1 MNGKQS
7 HGFSLFEMLMVV
19 AIIGVIA
26 VSAVPV
32 AELTYIKGKET
43 ELEKNLDQVRQA
55 IKLFKRDCRNA
66 VATQY
71 GYRKLIDVPDSRL
84 YPASLNALF
93 NPAAVFPAGK
103 YEVLD
108 KNGAHAADFYP
119 KPYLDKIPIDPFVG
133 GAVWMVHYAS
143 GTSNTEYNY
152 GDAAA
157 PLNHVGIFD
166 ISCIT
171 DPTKRRGF
179 IQAIDGTKYED
190 W

>member
-1 MNGKQS
+1 MTGKQKQ
-7 HGFSLFEMLMVV
+7 GFSLFEMLMVV

-71 GYRKLIDVPDSRL
+71 GYRNLMNIPDSQL
-84 YPASLNALF
+84 YPPSLRTLVK
-93 NPAAVFPAGK
+93 PSDLPGGK
-103 YEVLD
+103 HEVKD
-108 KNGAHAADFYP
+108 QGGITRADFYP
-119 KPYLDKIPIDPFVG
+119 RPYLDKIPEDPFVG
-133 GAVWMVHYAS
+133 GSVWMVHYAS
-143 GTSNTEYNY
+143 GTSTTEYNF

-157 PLNHVGIFD
+157 PLNHIGIFD
-166 ISCIT
+166 ISCIA
-171 DPTKRRGF
+171 DPAKRRGF
-179 IQAIDGTKYED
+179 VQAIDGTKYED